1 MKINIKQSTDKK
13 LKFTLENSS
22 EKFSNALRR
31 AILTEA
37 SNLAIDEVTFF
48 ENDSGLYD
56 EFIAHRL
63 GLVPLE
69 GDINGMKTPENCKCK
84 GEGCSKC
91 QVKFTLIKKGP
102 STVYSGDLKGPAKF
116 GAVDEKIPITKLE
129 KDRKIKLEAIA
140 VLGKGKDH
148 AKWQPGLVSYSYD
161 KPEKINFK
169 VESHGGLKPKE
180 MVIAGAEILKEKAKK
195 FEKLIK

>member
-13 LKFTLENSS
+13 LNFTLEDSN

-31 AILTEA
+31 AILTEIPV
-37 SNLAIDEVTFF
+37 LAIDEVTFF

-69 GDINGMKTPENCKCK
+69 GDTKGMKFPDECKCK
-84 GEGCSKC
+84 GKGCSKC
-91 QVKFTLIKKGP
+91 QIKFTLIKKGP

-116 GAVDEKIPITKLE
+116 GAVDEKIPITKLKE
-129 KDRKIKLEAIA
+129 DSKIKLEATA

-148 AKWQPGLVSYSYD
+148 AKWQPGIVSYNYD

-169 VESHGGLKPKE
+169 VESHCGLKPKE
-180 MVIAGAEILKEKAKK
+180 MVLAGAKVLKEKTKK
-195 FEKLIK
+195 FP